1 MTPWQVM
8 GSDCRLECPQ
18 QWDRKLGQELRGV
31 LGVQKEEAWVA
42 EQTSKAGLGSRR

>member
-18 QWDRKLGQELRGV
+18 QWDRKLGQELREV